1 MNKSILCVA
10 LAVLCSCSHSGDA
23 DFVNTSIGVT
33 DNRGSNCVVGP
44 RLPYGSISPSP
55 QSENGNTDGY
65 DPASPIRGFAQMHV
79 SGTGWSSYGHFLVSP
94 QTGLSVG
101 EKAHDS
107 PHSEDITKAYYYST
121 HLDKYGITAEIVPSH
136 YCAMYR
142 FTYPESDESY
152 VVLDASQC
160 IMDIAKFQPRGKFF
174 ANSAEVDKDGKV
186 KMMLTYE
193 GGWPS
198 GAYNLFFVGEFDHKP
213 VETGVWR
220 GEEVIPGESDITSEG
235 EETSH
240 IGTFVRFNTSEN
252 EKVLLKLAV
261 SFTSFEKAGEFLSAE
276 MDGWDFERQVRL
288 ARNEWNKKLSS
299 IRISCEDETERTL
312 FYSALFRFY
321 TLASERTADNARW
334 KSDIQFWDD
343 NYAYW
348 DTFRSAY
355 PLMMLIDEP
364 AMRGNLNSMIDRFD
378 HNGAVY
384 DGFVAGFERY
394 SEQGGNDVDHIIAE
408 SWLKGIKGVDWEKA
422 YAIVRKNAEERR
434 AGNQNDGSYRE
445 LGWIPNSVMSCSQS
459 LEYSYNDYSASLL
472 AKGLGHSEDA
482 AKYLERS
489 GGWTNLWNPSLES
502 DGFRGFI
509 DARNA
514 DGSFASI
521 DPKYYGGSWVSPFYE
536 AGSWTYSYYVP
547 HDISRLIEMMGG
559 PEEYVRRLSH
569 AYENK
574 LIEYT
579 NEPAF
584 LVTRTFSDAG
594 RPDLCSYWTHEIMN
608 NYYDMD
614 GYPGNEDTG
623 AMGSWYVFSAIGL
636 FPNAGQDYYYFN
648 APKYTESVLDLGNGR
663 KLTIRSDAAP
673 GKVYIKS
680 CKVGG
685 KEWNSATITHTEL
698 VNAGL
703 IEMELSDI
711 PTDWAKTV
719 LRSTTLKN

>member
-1 MNKSILCVA
+1 MNKLVLFAA
-10 LAVLCSCSHSGDA
+10 LAVLCSCSHGGDA
-23 DFVNTSIGVT
+23 DFINTSIGVT

-44 RLPYGSISPSP
+44 RLPYGSIYPSP
-55 QSENGNTDGY
+55 QSKNGSTDGY
-65 DPASPIRGFAQMHV
+65 DPASPIRGFGQMHV

-94 QTGLSVG
+94 QIGLSLG
-101 EKAHDS
+101 AETHDS
-107 PHSEDITKAYYYST
+107 PHSEDVTKAYYYST
-121 HLDKYGITAEIVPSH
+121 HLDRYDITTEIVPSH

-142 FTYPESDESY
+142 FTYPESEDAY

-160 IMDIAKFQPRGKFF
+160 IMDIADFQPRGKFS
-174 ANSAEVDKDGKV
+174 ANSAGIDKDGRV
-186 KMMLTYE
+186 KMMLTFE

-198 GAYNLFFVGEFDHKP
+198 GAYDLYLVGEFDHKP
-213 VETGVWR
+213 SEAGVWR
-220 GEEVIPGESDITSEG
+220 DGSVIPGGTEVSGVDG
-235 EETSH
+235 DASH
-240 IGTFVRFNTSEN
+240 IGAYVRFDTSEK
-252 EKVLLKLAV
+252 EKVQMKLAV

-276 MDGWDFERQVRL
+276 MSGWDFERKVGL
-288 ARNEWNKKLSS
+288 ARNEWDRKLSS
-299 IRISCEDETERTL
+299 VRISSKDETERTL

-334 KSDIQFWDD
+334 KSDVPFWDD

-364 AMRGNLNSMIDRFD
+364 AMRDNLNSMIDRFE

-384 DGFVAGFERY
+384 DGFIAGNERP

-408 SWLKGIKGVDWEKA
+408 SYLKGIEGVDWEKA

-434 AGNQNDGSYRE
+434 DGNEGDGIYRE
-445 LGWIPNSVMSCSQS
+445 LGWIPNCVMSCSQG
-459 LEYSYNDYSASLL
+459 LEYSYNDYCAYLM
-472 AKGLGHSEDA
+472 AKGLGHDEDA
-482 AKYLERS
+482 GKYLERS
-489 GGWTNLWNPSLES
+489 GKWINMWNPDLES

-509 DARNA
+509 DALNA

-521 DPKYYGGSWVSPFYE
+521 DPKLYGGSWISPFYE

-547 HDISRLIEMMGG
+547 HDISRLIELMGG
-559 PEEYVRRLSH
+559 KGEYVRRLMH
-569 AYENK
+569 AYENG

-623 AMGSWYVFSAIGL
+623 AMGSWYVFSAVGL
-636 FPNAGQDYYYFN
+636 FPNAGQDYYYLN
-648 APKYTESVLDLGNGR
+648 APRYTESVLDLGNGR

-685 KEWNSATITHTEL
+685 KQWNKATITHEEL

-703 IEMELSDI
+703 IEMELSET
-711 PTDWAKTV
+711 PTGWAAE
-719 LRSTTLKN
+719 